1 MLITC
6 SLSLF
11 TCKPVNIFAAVASL
25 ELIYITH
32 LFWYF
37 ANLQAAFVAQRSFT
51 MLITQ
56 LSVSVC
62 LCLSLCLTKRA
73 SSFLQ
78 LV

>member
-25 ELIYITH
+25 ELIYIAH
-32 LFWYF
+32 LFWHF
-37 ANLQAAFVAQRSFT
+37 ANLQAAFDAQRSFT

-56 LSVSVC
+56 HSLCLSV
-62 LCLSLCLTKRA
+62 SLCLTTPA